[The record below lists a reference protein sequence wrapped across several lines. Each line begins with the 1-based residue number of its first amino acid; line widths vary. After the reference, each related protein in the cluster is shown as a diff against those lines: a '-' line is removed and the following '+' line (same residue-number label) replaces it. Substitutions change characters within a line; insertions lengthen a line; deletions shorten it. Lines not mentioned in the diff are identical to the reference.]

1 MWDVIINTLKKYKN
15 LDDYTH
21 DPLSIQLLQSRSM
34 LEQIE
39 GKYEISEDEAKQ
51 YIEKAETDILQ
62 QTAKYQQEID
72 SLKQDKEN
80 IDKELNRE
88 KKKNIDSQN
97 QLKDIVS
104 FISGILEYI
113 IGLIGL
119 VLLYILCFTSL
130 ICQDLSI
137 DLVFIQL
144 EKFSFEGRFVL
155 NIAWVI
161 IFVFYLKG
169 KIKYLL
175 EKQILNH
182 LSRKSYVGT
191 K

>member
-1 MWDVIINTLKKYKN
+1 
-15 LDDYTH
+15 
-21 DPLSIQLLQSRSM
+21 M

-80 IDKELNRE
+80 IDKELKRE

-104 FISGILEYI
+104 FISGILAYI